1 MLFRSNLSELVNRI
15 TKSTTACFEPSLDY
29 VVCKHPRWD
38 FSKFELVNRK
48 LGVTMK
54 SVGEV
59 MAVGRTFEESLQKAI
74 RMLDIGNDGLVLN
87 RSNGKTYNEEEIE
100 YKLSH
105 HDDQILYNVAIAL
118 KMGVSVNRIY
128 ELSAIDPWFIE
139 KIQNIVDTEAK
150 LKQSELDEPVLR
162 YAKKMGFSDKQIA
175 RVKEKTP
182 DEEIGRA
189 HV

>member
-1 MLFRSNLSELVNRI
+1 
-15 TKSTTACFEPSLDY
+15 
-29 VVCKHPRWD
+29 
-38 FSKFELVNRK
+38 
-48 LGVTMK
+48 MK

-87 RSNGKTYNEEEIE
+87 RSNGKIYNEEEIE

-139 KIQNIVDTEAK
+139 KIQNIVAVSYTH
-150 LKQSELDEPVLR
+150 LTLPT
-162 YAKKMGFSDKQIA
+162 
-175 RVKEKTP
+175 TP
-182 DEEIGRA
+182 Y
-189 HV
+189 V

>member
-1 MLFRSNLSELVNRI
+1 MSAKIGLGYSLSELVNRI

-87 RSNGKTYNEEEIE
+87 RANGKKYTEEEIE
-100 YKLSH
+100 IKLSH
-105 HDDQILYNVAIAL
+105 HDDEILYNVAIAL
-118 KMGVSVNRIY
+118 KMGISVERIY
-128 ELSAIDPWFIE
+128 KLSAIDPWFIE
-139 KIQNIVDTEAK
+139 KIQNIVNAESKSKNLK
-150 LKQSELDEPVLR
+150 L
-162 YAKKMGFSDKQIA
+162 DKSMMWD
-175 RVKEKTP
+175 VKEA
-182 DEEIGRA
+182 RLF
-189 HV
+189 